1 MQSGQ
6 CLWLLYSNAAMN
18 KSVDS
23 KEILLYAVH
32 RVCMNILLLPSG
44 TSAARYTC
52 KISKLETT
60 HYKWQPSSSTPI
72 NKNSDWSKPLIC
84 DNTIKPPSAIYTI
97 FGVAWRW
104 EGGSKGVV
112 LCQQML
118 QANSKSAD
126 SGMT

>member
-1 MQSGQ
+1 
-6 CLWLLYSNAAMN
+6 MN

-23 KEILLYAVH
+23 REILLYAVH

-44 TSAARYTC
+44 TSAASYNC

-72 NKNSDWSKPLIC
+72 NKNSDWSTPLIC

-97 FGVAWRW
+97 FG
-104 EGGSKGVV
+104 GGLEVIGRKQGHGAVPTNVTS
-112 LCQQML
+112 QQ
-118 QANSKSAD
+118 
-126 SGMT
+126 